1 METVEVGA
9 NVLVDDDPDA
19 IAAAVTFAAIPE
31 RRPQLYGDG
40 RASARIATV
49 LVDTM
54 PGR

>member
-1 METVEVGA
+1 MGA

-19 IAAAVTFAAIPE
+19 IAAAITYATIPE
-31 RRPQLYGDG
+31 RRPRLYGDG
-40 RASARIATV
+40 RASARIASV